1 MNKFHGIGYLAS
13 EPDLQYVGG
22 GQAARCTF
30 RMAFQRRYVN
40 QQGVREADFLTVV
53 CWKGTA
59 ESAARYLRKGSRAAV
74 SGSIQTRSYDKDG
87 VKRYVTEVIADEV
100 EFLSR
105 SEGAERNDEGLKPD
119 YTPEGFVQVDD
130 DELPF

>member
-1 MNKFHGIGYLAS
+1 MNKFEGVGHLAS

-22 GQAARCTF
+22 GQVARCTF
-30 RMAFQRRYVN
+30 RMAFQRRFVN

-59 ESAARYLRKGSRAAV
+59 ESAARYLKKGSMAAV
-74 SGSIQTRSYDKDG
+74 SGSVQVRSYEKDG
-87 VKRYVTEVIADEV
+87 AKRYVTEVIADEV

-105 SEGAERNDEGLKPD
+105 SEEKKEAAGMKPD
-119 YTPEGFVQVDD
+119 ELPNEFVEVED